1 MKRSKLL
8 LSVLCLLFCTGLAAK
23 STMGSLSADGP
34 YILYTDS
41 GVRVIQV
48 DSRGRIS
55 DKVLPE
61 VPSSFTVTDHRGKV
75 S

>member
-1 MKRSKLL
+1 MTDMMRRAKFLL
-8 LSVLCLLFCTGLAAK
+8 IVLCALCSFGVYAK
-23 STMGSLSADGP
+23 GHKGALSADGP

-61 VPSSFTVTDHRGKV
+61 APSSFTV
-75 S
+75 